1 LEKAVQSMYE
11 RLAVVLVESLD
22 FEKISSILE
31 VGCGSGQL
39 TIPFVRKVMEIK
51 PSFKVFALDLSAG
64 PYSGHLDVLKSR
76 VQKEGLE
83 RVITP
88 VNADVRDM
96 DVIAD
101 ESVDLVVSNET
112 LCELDRAGLE
122 KALREFY
129 RVLKFGGQMVHGEL
143 IQAFENE
150 AQRLVIEANLQSLE
164 TSLPKPPW
172 VSPFSDEVA
181 ALLHKIGFQDITVRY
196 FETNVKFRSFNAALR
211 KLKQWRID
219 PKFVKEHLQEIRRHG
234 LEYPMEHLVFCR
246 K

>member
-1 LEKAVQSMYE
+1 MYE

-22 FEKISSILE
+22 FEKTSSILE

-39 TIPFVRKVMEIK
+39 TIPFVKKVMEIK
-51 PSFKVFALDLSAG
+51 PDFKLTALDLSVG
-64 PYSGHLDVLKSR
+64 PYMGHLDVLKRR
-76 VQKEGLE
+76 VREARLEG
-83 RVITP
+83 VITP

-96 DVIAD
+96 GVIAD

-122 KALREFY
+122 RAVREFY
-129 RVLKFGGQMVHGEL
+129 RVLRFGGQMVHGEL

-181 ALLHKIGFQDITVRY
+181 ALLHRIGFRDIIVRY

-211 KLKQWRID
+211 KLKQWHID
-219 PKFVKEHLQEIRRHG
+219 PKFIKEHLQEIRRHG
-234 LEYPMEHLVFCR
+234 LEYPMEHLIFCR